1 MHIMEKLEFRLDRAP
16 DLRCE
21 EKLEHLPVC
30 QKCETC
36 VLAWKIFSTREWFCR
51 ISERSQQKFLVKIL
65 KRLKNLELLDYF
77 EKVLST
83 SQGKDFTYFRCR
95 AIINRKTDHKVTCSI
110 INKVDEK
117 VKDAMLDTLRWF
129 GHSSYRTKVHY
140 TLLLLQL
147 CDNSLLFL
155 AAGVIRVLIVR
166 QQRTSGVDLEEDSD
180 VSLPDNLKESRKDC
194 EISYSKPPTFSF
206 SRTSKSQGFLDG
218 KGQMEDFNFND
229 RRSYA
234 PLPLHGEMFSNRTDG
249 AMEDEY
255 FITHLPS
262 HPDYKKQLPEISKGK
277 DFIRCLPVHISKYIL
292 GLLDKKTLNKCLL
305 VSQHWSMLVEQVKK
319 DEAAHQH
326 VENQIKLLRETYSK
340 GLHTNYASRPAIPV
354 PKIIDDDKPIR
365 AKRSKWK
372 VKTKGEYNLWTAYQG
387 QKTVTVQME
396 ERNLFCGNY
405 NIRILSDRWDNSRVI
420 HFCGGQFVAMTA
432 NRKILLLNVN
442 QIHSVPIYFR
452 GHAGSVRALVLC
464 EKKSFVLSG
473 GYDLNIRYW
482 DIESGLCTKLFHGHT
497 GTITCLD
504 LHENKLVSGSKDCQ
518 VKVWD
523 MNTGRCLKTFK
534 HKDPV
539 MTAKISSTHIV
550 SGCEQGLVKV
560 WHLASATLV
569 KIGLPPMEQ
578 VKGPGWY
585 KMKGHRRCIRKVHG
599 LGIRRPRFKTLSGHE
614 GPVKCLCFDEWHL
627 LTGSSDGFVM
637 GWSMVGKYERCL
649 MAFKHPREVLCVAF
663 LYLRVISGCA
673 DGKIRIY
680 NFLNGTCLK
689 VMKANSR
696 GDPVLSFF
704 IECNR
709 MVINTESNIVMF
721 DFDDIKWQYYADK
734 NKPPTKKP
742 KEKEK
747 QDNVSSAKD
756 HRISHPKMHPETEA
770 KQTGDNI
777 QNHRPATVETS
788 EVALQRIK
796 KQVSQLPL
804 SPDQLLLT
812 VSSLQQAHTTS
823 NTDRLRI
830 SKANV
835 RDAWGPTVLQQE
847 TPNNFL
853 DLKDMSLLPGR
864 AEQAAQ
870 IKKLKSASIAPGFK
884 RTSTPFEI
892 QKLQPNIKKSLHS
905 SKVCSH
911 IPQPM
916 IIRPK
921 SCGTLKDG
929 EDRVLTKT
937 GNLTSTNIIKPN
949 RMMIR
954 STGESSYLR
963 AKPLTYTVTANPY
976 RVNTGFMLL
985 TVKQKKE
992 YNEAKMMEF
1001 KNMKSI
1007 GTANP
1012 DKASKVAWLRK
1023 VKGLSI
1029 DDFMK
1034 KGKIAAPEFGHN
1046 TFI

>member
-1 MHIMEKLEFRLDRAP
+1 MEKLEFRLDCAT
-16 DLRCE
+16 DLRCDQKTE
-21 EKLEHLPVC
+21 LLPVC

-51 ISERSQQKFLVKIL
+51 ISERSQQKFLVRIL

-83 SQGKDFTYFRCR
+83 SQAKDFTYFRCR
-95 AIINRKTDHKVTCSI
+95 AIINRKTDHKITCSI
-110 INKVDEK
+110 IKKVDEK

-129 GHSSYRTKVHY
+129 GNSSYRTKVHY

-147 CDNSLLFL
+147 CNSSLLFI
-155 AAGVIRVLIVR
+155 AASVIRFLIVR
-166 QQRTSGVDLEEDSD
+166 RQRIGEVDLEEDSD
-180 VSLPDNLKESRKDC
+180 VSLPESLKESRHNC
-194 EISYSKPPTFSF
+194 EIFCSRPHTFSF
-206 SRTSKSQGFLDG
+206 SRTSKNQGFFDG
-218 KGQMEDFNFND
+218 KDQTEDLNFND
-229 RRSYA
+229 GRLHV
-234 PLPLHGEMFSNRTDG
+234 PLPLYGETFSKRTDG
-249 AMEDEY
+249 AMEDEH
-255 FITHLPS
+255 FTIHLPS
-262 HPDYKKQLPEISKGK
+262 HPDYRKQLPEISKGK

-305 VSQHWSMLVEQVKK
+305 VSRHWSMLVEQVKK
-319 DEAAHQH
+319 DQAAHQH
-326 VENQIKLLRETYSK
+326 VENEITLLQETYSK
-340 GLHTNYASRPAIPV
+340 GMYPNYASRPAIPV
-354 PKIIDDDKPIR
+354 PKIEEDDKTTHS
-365 AKRSKWK
+365 KTSKWK
-372 VKTKGEYNLWTAYQG
+372 LKSKVEYNIWAAYQG
-387 QKTVTVQME
+387 QETVTVQME
-396 ERNLFCGNY
+396 ERNIFCGHY
-405 NIRILSDRWDNSRVI
+405 NIQILSDRWDNSRVI
-420 HFCGGQFVAMTA
+420 HFCGGEFVAMTA
-432 NRKILLLNVN
+432 NRKILLLDIN
-442 QIHSVPIYFR
+442 QIHHVPTYFR
-452 GHAGSVRALVLC
+452 GHAGSVRALILC
-464 EKKSFVLSG
+464 EKESFVLSG
-473 GYDLNIRYW
+473 SYDLSIRYW
-482 DIESGLCTKLFHGHT
+482 NIESGICTKIFNGHT

-569 KIGLPPMEQ
+569 K
-578 VKGPGWY
+578 
-585 KMKGHRRCIRKVHG
+585 
-599 LGIRRPRFKTLSGHE
+599 TLNGHE
-614 GPVKCLCFDEWHL
+614 GPVNCLCFDEWHL
-627 LTGSSDGFVM
+627 LTGSNDGFVM

-689 VMKANSR
+689 VMKANGR

-704 IECNR
+704 IEGNR

-721 DFDDIKWQYYADK
+721 EFDEVKWQYYSDK
-734 NKPPTKKP
+734 NKPLTKKP

-747 QDNVSSAKD
+747 EKEKEDTVSSAKEY
-756 HRISHPKMHPETEA
+756 RMSHPKIHLDTEA
-770 KQTGDNI
+770 KYTGENFQTR
-777 QNHRPATVETS
+777 RPTTVETS
-788 EVALQRIK
+788 EAVLQRIK
-796 KQVSQLPL
+796 KQGLQLPL

-812 VSSLQQAHTTS
+812 VSSLQQTHTAS

-830 SKANV
+830 PKANV
-835 RDAWGPTVLQQE
+835 RDAWGPAVLQQE
-847 TPNNFL
+847 SSNNFL

-870 IKKLKSASIAPGFK
+870 IKKLKSASTAPGFK

-892 QKLQPNIKKSLHS
+892 QKLQPNLKKSLHS

-929 EDRVLTKT
+929 EERVYTKS
-937 GNLTSTNIIKPN
+937 GNLTSTHIIKPN

-954 STGESSYLR
+954 STGESSYYR
-963 AKPLTYTVTANPY
+963 VKPPTYTVTANPY

-985 TVKQKKE
+985 TMKQKKE
-992 YNEAKMMEF
+992 YNEAKMMEY
-1001 KNMKSI
+1001 KNMKPI

-1023 VKGLSI
+1023 IKGLSI

-1034 KGKIAAPEFGHN
+1034 KGKTAAPEFGHN

>member
-1 MHIMEKLEFRLDRAP
+1 MEKLEFRLDCAP

-21 EKLEHLPVC
+21 QKNEHIPVC

-51 ISERSQQKFLVKIL
+51 ISERYQQKFLVRIL
-65 KRLKNLELLDYF
+65 KRLKSLELLDYF
-77 EKVLST
+77 EKILST

-95 AIINRKTDHKVTCSI
+95 TIVDRKIDHKITCSI
-110 INKVDEK
+110 IKKVDEK
-117 VKDAMLDTLRWF
+117 VKDAMLHTLQWF
-129 GHSSYRTKVHY
+129 GNSSYRTKAHY
-140 TLLLLQL
+140 TLILLQW
-147 CDNSLLFL
+147 CDSRLLFI
-155 AAGVIRVLIVR
+155 AACVIRFLILGH
-166 QQRTSGVDLEEDSD
+166 QRTGGEDLEEDSD
-180 VSLPDNLKESRKDC
+180 HSFPDSLKDSHNNC
-194 EISYSKPPTFSF
+194 EIYSRPYTFSL
-206 SRTSKSQGFLDG
+206 SRTSKSQGFFDG
-218 KGQMEDFNFND
+218 KGQMEDFNFSD
-229 RRSYA
+229 GRSHA
-234 PLPLHGEMFSNRTDG
+234 PPPLYRETFSKKTDG
-249 AMEDEY
+249 ATEG
-255 FITHLPS
+255 HLPS
-262 HPDYKKQLPEISKGK
+262 HPDYRQQLPGISKGK

-292 GLLDKKTLNKCLL
+292 GLLDKKSLNRCLF
-305 VSQHWSMLVEQVKK
+305 VSRHWSMLVEQVKK
-319 DEAAHQH
+319 DYASHQH
-326 VENQIKLLRETYSK
+326 IENEITVLQETFSK
-340 GLHTNYASRPAIPV
+340 GMYPNYASRPAIPV
-354 PKIIDDDKPIR
+354 PKIEDEDKTTHS
-365 AKRSKWK
+365 KSSKWK
-372 VKTKGEYNLWTAYQG
+372 LKSKVEYNIWAAYQG
-387 QKTVTVQME
+387 QETVTVHME
-396 ERNLFCGNY
+396 ERNIFCGNY
-405 NIRILSDRWDNSRVI
+405 NIQILSDRWDSSRVI
-420 HFCGGQFVAMTA
+420 HFCGGEFVAMTA
-432 NRKILLLNVN
+432 NRKILLLDIN
-442 QIHSVPIYFR
+442 QIQKVPIYFQ
-452 GHAGSVRALVLC
+452 GHAGSIRALILC
-464 EKKSFVLSG
+464 EKESFVLSG
-473 GYDLNIRYW
+473 SYDLSIRYW
-482 DIESGLCTKLFHGHT
+482 NIQTGICTKIFNGHT

-550 SGCEQGLVKV
+550 SGCEQGMVKV
-560 WHLASATLV
+560 WHLASSTLV
-569 KIGLPPMEQ
+569 K
-578 VKGPGWY
+578 
-585 KMKGHRRCIRKVHG
+585 
-599 LGIRRPRFKTLSGHE
+599 TLNGHE

-627 LTGSSDGFVM
+627 LTGSNDGFVM

-649 MAFKHPREVLCVAF
+649 VAFKHPREVLCVAF

-696 GDPVLSFF
+696 SDPVLSFF
-704 IECNR
+704 IEGNR

-721 DFDDIKWQYYADK
+721 EFDEVKWQYYSDK
-734 NKPPTKKP
+734 NKPLTKKP

-747 QDNVSSAKD
+747 EDYAKD
-756 HRISHPKMHPETEA
+756 HRPSHPKIHPETEA
-770 KQTGDNI
+770 KHTGDI
-777 QNHRPATVETS
+777 FQIHRPATVETS
-788 EVALQRIK
+788 EAVLQRLK
-796 KQVSQLPL
+796 KQGLQLPL

-812 VSSLQQAHTTS
+812 VSSLQQTHTAN
-823 NTDRLRI
+823 NTDHLCI
-830 SKANV
+830 PTANV
-835 RDAWGPTVLQQE
+835 RDAWGPAVLQQE
-847 TPNNFL
+847 ASNNFL

-892 QKLQPNIKKSLHS
+892 QKLQSNLKKSLHS

-929 EDRVLTKT
+929 EERVHAKP
-937 GNLTSTNIIKPN
+937 GNLTSTHTIKPN

-954 STGESSYLR
+954 STAESSYLR
-963 AKPLTYTVTANPY
+963 VKAPTYTVTANPY

-992 YNEAKMMEF
+992 YNEAKMMEY
-1001 KNMKSI
+1001 KNMKPI

-1012 DKASKVAWLRK
+1012 DKASKIAWLRK
-1023 VKGLSI
+1023 IKGLSI

-1034 KGKIAAPEFGHN
+1034 KGKTAAPEFGHN